1 MAGGFFVSAHRL
13 KSVLRFCGLEVPEP
27 RIPESEERGERKMAD
42 YKHPEVLV
50 STEWVA
56 NNLKAPN
63 TRLVEVDV
71 DTTA

>member
-1 MAGGFFVSAHRL
+1 MA
-13 KSVLRFCGLEVPEP
+13 E
-27 RIPESEERGERKMAD
+27 

-56 NNLKAPN
+56 NNLSAPN

-71 DTTA
+71 DTTAYSQGHIPGET